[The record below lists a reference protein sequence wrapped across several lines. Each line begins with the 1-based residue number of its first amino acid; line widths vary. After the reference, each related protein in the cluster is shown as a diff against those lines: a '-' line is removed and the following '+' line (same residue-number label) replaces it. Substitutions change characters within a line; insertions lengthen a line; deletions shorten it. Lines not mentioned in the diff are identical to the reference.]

1 MLFRVRVAGHGAP
14 ASPSG
19 ATKGGRYPA
28 SSSFG
33 EYGLTPGKFSLPCNV
48 LVLPDGE
55 LVYPDL
61 LLKAGGAGSPLF
73 FGEECYGF
81 GDATLAAARLL
92 GLLSRHPGPAADFF
106 AHADL

>member
-1 MLFRVRVAGHGAP
+1 DGDRLGV
-14 ASPSG
+14 
-19 ATKGGRYPA
+19 
-28 SSSFG
+28 
-33 EYGLTPGKFSLPCNV
+33 
-48 LVLPDGE
+48 VLPDGE

-92 GLLSRHPGPAADFF
+92 GLLSRHPGSAADFF
-106 AHADL
+106 AQTDL